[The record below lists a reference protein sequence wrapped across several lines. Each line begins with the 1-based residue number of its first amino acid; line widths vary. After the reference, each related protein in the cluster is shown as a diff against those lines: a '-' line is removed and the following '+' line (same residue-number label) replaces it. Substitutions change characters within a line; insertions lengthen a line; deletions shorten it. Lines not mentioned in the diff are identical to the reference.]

1 MAKDWKHA
9 MSVTANHLLAQCV
22 REAVQNGCGE
32 LELTVIVSHA
42 DIIAMATTIEPP
54 QQAALVPRAERC
66 RRRRGERPCHRR
78 GKLAA

>member
-9 MSVTANHLLAQCV
+9 MSVTANHLLGQCV

-32 LELTVIVSHA
+32 LEITVIVSHA

-54 QQAALVPRAERC
+54 QQQAALFHELNVAAAVAANAPAT
-66 RRRRGERPCHRR
+66 GE
-78 GKLAA
+78 GN